1 MTGRLGFLGCREV
14 IAMKDFVVKT
24 MAFLR
29 SREPR
34 KPTQTIASHPS
45 GGKISR
51 EEVMALMRSGRL
63 SARQARHILSRQ
75 ENQGPL

>member
-1 MTGRLGFLGCREV
+1 
-14 IAMKDFVVKT
+14 MKDFVVKT

-34 KPTQTIASHPS
+34 KPTQTTVPNPS

-51 EEVMALMRSGRL
+51 EEVMALMKIGRL
-63 SARQARHILSRQ
+63 SARQARHILAGRY
-75 ENQGPL
+75 EAR